1 MFLSDAT
8 LSTAVSRLGENH
20 GRPRLGDYLIFRRA
34 LVRTTVPDTPTN
46 GALASDAPIP
56 PPGVTA
62 PTSEPVLV
70 RTGLTSPPFVYA
82 VDELALCVPHD
93 NLDAWAQQPYFIPFG
108 AKKTP
113 ASGYKTYK
121 FPSNGTDNTADNW
134 QTKPFTPVVLQ
145 RGTSP
150 REWEVVSGSAEE
162 LETFLLFPP
171 AARHALEK
179 PRLFDAACWWLRFWN
194 FDTPPTEVGLVERF
208 TSDLRLTDLEV
219 AALFAPVSDDDVLEL
234 GEAMGDPKVYLPPAA
249 GGRIGNAPRPPHQ
262 AAAGDG
268 LSSPPV
274 EAVSDVIDYIAS
286 QGFVFEPWQVAA
298 YITAIRTKPFVILAG
313 ISGTGKTKLPRLVA
327 EATGSKL
334 TVVPVQPSW
343 TDSSDVIGFERLS
356 GTFAPGYL
364 LRCAA
369 AAQGEQDAE
378 HVLLLDELNIARV
391 EYYLAEVLSLIEER
405 HNEGGHIVSPPLVPN
420 ASLGEDGT
428 DWTGVRL
435 PSNLALIGSV
445 NMDETTFGFSKK
457 VLDRSFVIEFSTVD
471 LGIVGDAEARP
482 TEPNAWPVEWWQ
494 SPSLTLAAHPER
506 THEVVT
512 DCIGALTTINE
523 LLAVA
528 QLQVGYRVRDEIAMF
543 CIHAQPYL
551 DMFVTR
557 DEEPIDPLDLAIT
570 MKVLP
575 RIQGGGPTIRGV
587 LDNLTEWATART
599 PAFPMC
605 AERIA
610 IMRQRL
616 DESGFASYWL

>member
-1 MFLSDAT
+1 MFLSEAT

-34 LVRTTVPDTPTN
+34 LVRTTSPGASSN
-46 GALASDAPIP
+46 GALATDAPIP
-56 PPGVTA
+56 PPGAVA
-62 PTSEPVLV
+62 PTTKPVLV

-93 NLDAWAQQPYFIPFG
+93 ILEDWVQPPYFIPFG
-108 AKKTP
+108 AKKTS

-134 QTKPFTPVVLQ
+134 QTKPFTPVVFQ

-150 REWEVVSGSAEE
+150 REWKVVSGSAEE

-171 AARHALEK
+171 AAKHALER
-179 PRLFDAACWWLRFWN
+179 PRIFDAACWWLRFWN
-194 FDTPPTEVGLVERF
+194 FETAPSEADLVERF
-208 TSDLRLTDLEV
+208 TSDLGLTDLEV
-219 AALFAPVSDDDVLEL
+219 DALFDPVSEIDVLEF
-234 GEAMGDPKVYLPPAA
+234 GESIGDPKAYLPPAA

-262 AAAGDG
+262 ETAGEG
-268 LSSPPV
+268 LASPPAD
-274 EAVSDVIDYIAS
+274 AVSGVIDYIAA

-343 TDSSDVIGFERLS
+343 TDSTDVIGFERLS
-356 GTFAPGYL
+356 GTFSPGYL

-369 AAQGEQDAE
+369 EAQSEPNTE
-378 HVLLLDELNIARV
+378 HALLLDELNIARV

-405 HNEGGHIVSPPLVPN
+405 HKVDDQIISPPLVPN

-435 PSNLALIGSV
+435 PSNLALVGSV

-471 LGIVGDAEARP
+471 LGIVGDAVETPAP
-482 TEPNAWPVEWWQ
+482 PNAWPVEWWQ

-506 THEVVT
+506 SHEVVT
-512 DCIGALTTINE
+512 DCVGALTTINE

-543 CIHAQPYL
+543 CIHAQPYV
-551 DMFVTR
+551 DTFVTR
-557 DEEPIDPLDLAIT
+557 DEEPLDPLDLAIT

-610 IMRQRL
+610 IMHQRL